1 MSQWPELP
9 PPGARVGERERRDR
23 GLRRAADSSRD
34 DTAADGA
41 IERGPAPLA
50 RNLGRRKR
58 ARRVAAFA
66 FALLAIPAALIA
78 HRRLSGNLGEV
89 APGRLY
95 RSAQLSDAQL
105 SDLIRSHKL
114 RTVLNL
120 RGPNPDQ
127 AWYTAEVDATLDAG
141 ATHVDI
147 PLASDQ
153 WLSRE
158 QARTLIETLDT
169 IDYPALVHCEF
180 GAERTGLVSA
190 LARLLR
196 PGSTLSDG
204 YDEFSPR
211 YLFVAL
217 KDGHVMLGHLD
228 RYAAWLA
235 SRGQAHTPE
244 RLRSWLLKHYQ
255 PPSPSR
261 EQWPCDPYPSKVTLS
276 RAPDGSTA
284 RHELWPANPC
294 PRTVATTSPP
304 GPL

>member
-1 MSQWPELP
+1 MDRWPSSLP
-9 PPGARVGERERRDR
+9 RNSSRRR
-23 GLRRAADSSRD
+23 RLARRA
-34 DTAADGA
+34 
-41 IERGPAPLA
+41 L
-50 RNLGRRKR
+50 L
-58 ARRVAAFA
+58 
-66 FALLAIPAALIA
+66 FALGVLAIPAALIA

-95 RSAQLSDAQL
+95 RSAQLSDSQFA
-105 SDLIRSHKL
+105 DLIRSRGL

-127 AWYTAEVDATLDAG
+127 SWYASEVDATLDAG
-141 ATHVDI
+141 AIHVDI

-190 LARLLR
+190 LARLLQ

-217 KDGHVMLGHLD
+217 KDGRVMLGHLD

-235 SRGQAHTPE
+235 SRGEIHAPE
-244 RLRSWLLKHYQ
+244 RLRSWLLDHYH
-255 PPSPSR
+255 PPTPSR
-261 EQWPCDPYPSKVTLS
+261 EQWPCDPYPRKVTLS
-276 RAPDGSTA
+276 RAPDGSIA
-284 RHELWPANPC
+284 RDEQWPTNPC
-294 PRTVATTSPP
+294 PRTIATELRPSPR
-304 GPL
+304 